1 MPSAQTRSPKVK
13 ATPKMTGRGVPVAA
27 KSKQVNSEVR
37 PRWQKGNA
45 TSTATGRGV
54 KVAGRSKRGNSNP
67 RPDAGPAVSA
77 QERQILVAQAA
88 YFRAEKRGFAPGGEL
103 QDWVEAE
110 AEVLRL
116 NGGA

>member
-1 MPSAQTRSPKVK
+1 MPGIQTRSQKSK

-27 KSKQVNSEVR
+27 KSKRGNSEVR
-37 PRWQKGNA
+37 PG
-45 TSTATGRGV
+45 S
-54 KVAGRSKRGNSNP
+54 
-67 RPDAGPAVSA
+67 GPSISA
-77 QERQILVAQAA
+77 QERQMLVARAA

-116 NGGA
+116 TGGR